1 MSAIPRS
8 RKLAIAVAA
17 LVLFSILM
25 ACTRF
30 LDPFAKA
37 VAQEGGA
44 AKTDT
49 AESRDEKPKDD
60 GNADKKDRTEGDLEK
75 FMRQKLHASNLILEG
90 LCTEDLALV
99 NKGAETLMK
108 MSKEEKWRVSNDM
121 MYRRYSTEFGHA
133 VEELQKEATD
143 NDMDGTS
150 MAWVNVTM
158 KCLKCHE
165 WVRNTVLADSAA
177 K

>member
-1 MSAIPRS
+1 MSAILRT
-8 RKLAIAVAA
+8 RKPWIILSAVA
-17 LVLFSILM
+17 LSILM
-25 ACTRF
+25 AFTWL
-30 LDPFAKA
+30 LDSSTPAS
-37 VAQEGGA
+37 AQDSG
-44 AKTDT
+44 TT
-49 AESRDEKPKDD
+49 EKPAEVKTQQDPGD
-60 GNADKKDRTEGDLEK
+60 EGNPDKKSEPAAGLDR
-75 FMRQKLHASNLILEG
+75 FMRQKLQASTMILEG
-90 LCTEDLALV
+90 LCTENLAMV
-99 NKGAETLMK
+99 NKGAETLLK

-165 WVRNTVLADSAA
+165 WVRGTVLAESPL